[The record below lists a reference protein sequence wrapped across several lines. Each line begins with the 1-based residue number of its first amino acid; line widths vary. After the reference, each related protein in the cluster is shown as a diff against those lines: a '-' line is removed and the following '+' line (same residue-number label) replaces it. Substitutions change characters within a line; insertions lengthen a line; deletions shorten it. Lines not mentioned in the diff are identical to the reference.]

1 MKTKPVFLSLAL
13 LLTTLGS
20 IASEVS
26 SKANDEPTTPIIIRP
41 SHPGGTVYADWQLD
55 YIIGDVQY

>member
-13 LLTTLGS
+13 LLATLGS

-26 SKANDEPTTPIIIRP
+26 SKANDEPTTPIVFKDIMYRYFY
-41 SHPGGTVYADWQLD
+41 VFL
-55 YIIGDVQY
+55 